1 MEKTTGIIVA
11 WHNGKRTDEDLQ
23 SLLNLMSGIPINKY
37 YTDDWGAY
45 DRLLPKDKHIIG
57 KDETWKIERKNLNF
71 RTHLKRLS
79 RQTICYSKDVTIHD
93 NIIGAYIE
101 RNYYQKG
108 LYSKNIIN

>member
-1 MEKTTGIIVA
+1 
-11 WHNGKRTDEDLQ
+11 
-23 SLLNLMSGIPINKY
+23 MSGIPINKY

-45 DRLLPKDKHIIG
+45 DRLLPKYKHIVS
-57 KDETWKIERKNLNF
+57 KNETWRIERKNLNF

-79 RQTICYSKDVTIHD
+79 RRTICYSKDATIHD

-108 LYSKNIIN
+108 LYSKNFIN